1 MFDSAE
7 KISIFSFNKKNG
19 GCSMTD
25 IVSTTSSSLIDPQ
38 AQRLV
43 DFLRDVGLPYD
54 NIMADP
60 SERAIIAGNL
70 PAYLRALPAEVK
82 RDARYLSKFV
92 IGAGSGLFD
101 YALNAIWNEVVID
114 LRKKASLYG
123 LDIFFDAAVGGS
135 KTREFYKNEDDLAA
149 LKDAVLLDTCRRLE
163 LISDTTYKKLKY
175 ILDMRNDIGISH
187 PTTYNINAFE
197 LLGWLQTCVQD
208 VLNDRPT
215 EAALQVQA
223 FISNLKG
230 HTTPLDQLAK
240 QNIERRFTE
249 LPSHL
254 CGSLMRTVF
263 GIYVAPDTDP
273 GVRRNIA
280 NLAPAL
286 WKTCPDE
293 PRYRLGIVLEG
304 YKTNL
309 YKDKYTLGE
318 QFFGLV
324 GGNAYRSASE
334 RVIIVDTLITELL
347 EKHNGWDNFHHEAPV
362 AANLSSYLPV
372 QGSIFDNLAERLFKT
387 VLLCRI
393 GNGVSYN
400 NGVSPGGR
408 PYYDTILS
416 LGGDK
421 FAAHIMAAFTHYEI
435 GGQLG
440 RSTCRTQAKAALEAA
455 RTNVINQRL
464 IECLTYLID
473 NIETNPQCVTNTEFR
488 RLSADYIRWN

>member
-1 MFDSAE
+1 MNNFITPIGSA
-7 KISIFSFNKKNG
+7 
-19 GCSMTD
+19 
-25 IVSTTSSSLIDPQ
+25 SLVDPQ

-43 DFLRDVGLPYD
+43 DFLRDVGLPYE

-60 SERAIIAGNL
+60 SERSIIASNL
-70 PAYLRALPAEVK
+70 PGYLQSLPAEVK

-101 YALNAIWNEVVID
+101 YALNAIWNEVVVD

-135 KTREFYKNEDDLAA
+135 KTREFYRTEDDLAA
-149 LKDAVLLDTCRRLE
+149 LKDAVLLDTCRKLE
-163 LISDTTYKKLKY
+163 LISDTTYKKLKH

-187 PTTYNINAFE
+187 PNSYNINAFE

-208 VLNDRPT
+208 VLHDRPT

-223 FISNLKG
+223 FITNLKG
-230 HTTPLDQLAK
+230 HSAPLDQAAR

-254 CGSLMRTVF
+254 CGNLLRTVF
-263 GIYVAPDTDP
+263 GIYVAPDTDQ
-273 GVRRNIA
+273 GVRKNIA
-280 NLAPAL
+280 VLAPAL
-286 WKTCPDE
+286 WNTCPDE

-304 YKTNL
+304 YNTNL
-309 YKDKYTLGE
+309 YRDKYTLGE

-334 RVIIVDTLITELL
+334 RLVIVDTLIAELSD
-347 EKHNGWDNFHHEAPV
+347 KHNGWDNFHHEAPV
-362 AANLSSYLPV
+362 AANLWSYVPD
-372 QGSIFDNLAERLFKT
+372 QSSIFDNLAERLFKT

-393 GNGVSYN
+393 GRGVSYN

-408 PYYDTILS
+408 PYYDKILS

-421 FAAHIMAAFTHYEI
+421 FAPHIMAAFGHYEI
-435 GGQLG
+435 AGQLG
-440 RSTCRTQAKAALEAA
+440 RVVCRTQAKQALEAA

-464 IECLTYLID
+464 IECLSYLIN
-473 NIETNPQCVTNTEFR
+473 NIEANPSCATSTEFK

>member
-1 MFDSAE
+1 M
-7 KISIFSFNKKNG
+7 
-19 GCSMTD
+19 
-25 IVSTTSSSLIDPQ
+25 STVVTAGSNSLVDPQ

-43 DFLRDVGLPYD
+43 DFLREVGLPHD

-70 PAYLRALPAEVK
+70 PGYLQSLPEEVK

-135 KTREFYKNEDDLAA
+135 KTREFYKTEDDLSAI
-149 LKDAVLLDTCRRLE
+149 KDAVLLDTCRKLE
-163 LISDTTYKKLKY
+163 LISDTTYKKLKH

-187 PTTYNINAFE
+187 PTNYNINAFE

-208 VLNDRPT
+208 VLHDRPT

-223 FISNLKG
+223 FIANLKG
-230 HTTPLDQLAK
+230 YTTPLDQTTK
-240 QNIERRFTE
+240 QTVERRFTE
-249 LPSHL
+249 LPTYL
-254 CGSLMRTVF
+254 CGSLLRTVF
-263 GIYVAPDTDP
+263 GIYVAPDTDA
-273 GVRRNIA
+273 GVRKNIA
-280 NLAPAL
+280 VLAPAL
-286 WKTCPDE
+286 WRTCHDE

-304 YKTNL
+304 YNTNL
-309 YKDKYTLGE
+309 YKDKYALGE
-318 QFFGLV
+318 QFFSLV

-347 EKHNGWDNFHHEAPV
+347 DKHNGWDNFHHEAPV
-362 AANLSSYLPV
+362 AANLSSYIPD
-372 QGSIFDNLAERLFKT
+372 QNSIFDNLAGRLFKT

-393 GNGVSYN
+393 GRGVSYYS
-400 NGVSPGGR
+400 GVSPGGK
-408 PYYDTILS
+408 PYYDGILTLS
-416 LGGDK
+416 GDK
-421 FAAHIMAAFTHYEI
+421 FAPHVMAAFTNYEI
-435 GGQLG
+435 AGQLG
-440 RSTCRTQAKAALEAA
+440 RPICRAQAKLALQAA

-464 IECLTYLID
+464 IECLAYLID
-473 NIETNPQCVTNTEFR
+473 HIEANPNWY
-488 RLSADYIRWN
+488 LLIPA

>member
-1 MFDSAE
+1 M
-7 KISIFSFNKKNG
+7 
-19 GCSMTD
+19 
-25 IVSTTSSSLIDPQ
+25 STTVTTTGSNSLVDPQ

-43 DFLRDVGLPYD
+43 EFLRDVGLPHD

-60 SERAIIAGNL
+60 SERSIIASNL
-70 PAYLRALPAEVK
+70 PAYLHSLPAEVK

-92 IGAGSGLFD
+92 IGAGAGLFD

-135 KTREFYKNEDDLAA
+135 KARDFYKTVDDLAA
-149 LKDAVLLDTCRRLE
+149 LKDSVLLDTCRKLE
-163 LISDTTYKKLKY
+163 LISDTTYKKLKH

-187 PTTYNINAFE
+187 PTNYNINAFE

-208 VLNDRPT
+208 ILHDQPT

-230 HTTPLDQLAK
+230 HSALIDQTTK
-240 QNIERRFTE
+240 QTIERRFTE

-254 CGSLMRTVF
+254 CGSLLRTVF
-263 GIYVAPDTDP
+263 GIYVASDTDP
-273 GVRRNIA
+273 GVRKNIA
-280 NLAPAL
+280 VLSPAL
-286 WKTCPDE
+286 WKMCSDE

-304 YKTNL
+304 YNTNL
-309 YKDKYTLGE
+309 YKDKHVLGE
-318 QFFGLV
+318 QFISVV

-334 RVIIVDTLITELL
+334 RVIIVDTLITDLL
-347 EKHNGWDNFHHEAPV
+347 DKHNGWDNFHHEAPV
-362 AANLSSYLPV
+362 AASLSSYVPD
-372 QGSIFDNLAERLFKT
+372 QSSIFGNLADRLFKT
-387 VLLCRI
+387 ILLCRI
-393 GNGVSYN
+393 GRGTSYN
-400 NGVSPGGR
+400 DGVSPGGKT
-408 PYYDTILS
+408 YYDAILT

-421 FAAHIMAAFTHYEI
+421 FAPSIMSAFTQYEI
-435 GGQLG
+435 TGQLN
-440 RSTCRTQAKAALEAA
+440 RAICRTQARLALESA

-473 NIETNPQCVTNTEFR
+473 RIETNPNCVTSTDFR
-488 RLSADYIRWN
+488 RLSADYIRWK